1 MNWLKWLECWWHK
14 KHIPMYYL
22 GKDGK
27 RRRMCARCGM
37 EMGA

>member
-1 MNWLKWLECWWHK
+1 MNWLKWIECWWYK
-14 KHIPMYYL
+14 KHIPMYYW

-37 EMGA
+37 EMKQ